1 MRYFDTSVVFSLYVN
16 EARTPRVDAEL
27 RKDPADIII
36 SHWVDIELKSALSLA
51 VRSGRLSPEHAESAL
66 SDYRSDRVEG
76 RYRVQVIDA
85 SHFAAAEKQID
96 FGSTLRAGDSLHL
109 AIALIGAYTLVSSDD
124 DLVRIARKLGVETV
138 FIR

>member
-27 RKDPADIII
+27 RKDPADVII

-51 VRSGRLSPEHAESAL
+51 VRSGRLSSENAEAAL
-66 SDYRSDRVEG
+66 SDYRSDRVQG
-76 RYRVQVIDA
+76 RYRGQVIDA
-85 SHFAAAEKQID
+85 SHFVAAEKQID

-109 AIALIGAYTLVSSDD
+109 AVALIGAYTLVSSDD
-124 DLVRIARKLGVETV
+124 DLVRIAQKLGMETV